1 MAPVGAAHVYGHR
14 FLSTPETHDRAD
26 HASPVGDRVEI
37 VYLYLD
43 AYARFF
49 RLQCFSLL
57 PTRSPWSQREQGS
70 GFQAFPTLS
79 YTEHICN
86 APACSEKY
94 NGRGLSGLVWREE
107 GSLGATFAE
116 FTFYELG

>member
-1 MAPVGAAHVYGHR
+1 MPPRRPRRRRRSGDLLQVIGAEQPMAPVGAAHVYGHR

-49 RLQCFSLL
+49 R
-57 PTRSPWSQREQGS
+57 
-70 GFQAFPTLS
+70 
-79 YTEHICN
+79 
-86 APACSEKY
+86 AC
-94 NGRGLSGLVWREE
+94 
-107 GSLGATFAE
+107 
-116 FTFYELG
+116 YELDQEWLRNAENVDRKDHNSIV